1 MSEKGKCKEA
11 LIKHRVTLER
21 LHNVV
26 PRWMLEYAVCPK
38 CWVELM
44 KEMEVYELGGREY
57 SVMSEGRKVEL
68 MGFTLHYGVIAE
80 TVPPLCVF
88 HSLEV

>member
-1 MSEKGKCKEA
+1 MTERGKYKEA

-21 LHNVV
+21 LYNVV
-26 PRWMLEYAVCPK
+26 PRWMLEYAVCPG
-38 CWVELM
+38 CWVGLM
-44 KEMEVYELGGREY
+44 KEMEVYELEGMEC
-57 SVMSEGRKVEL
+57 SVMSEGRGVYL

-80 TVPPLCVF
+80 TVPPLCIF